1 MANSDQNTSGS
12 DRDKYRESDNDDARG
27 VTGPDTRD
35 SVKSDS
41 KFEARGTARDNVG
54 NNARGTAADR
64 GAVHDVPEHDR
75 QRGNE
80 RTANTSDAPDEF
92 DMDLKHDNQR
102 GKEPHGMAELA
113 EETRSGMFGA
123 PGAHGDTGHAG
134 VQHSRKGQA
143 ESPAERTHNEPPKHK
158 QGHH

>member
-1 MANSDQNTSGS
+1 MATSDQNTSGS
-12 DRDKYRESDNDDARG
+12 DRDKYRDNDDARG
-27 VTGPDTRD
+27 VTGPDSRD
-35 SVKSDS
+35 STKSDS
-41 KFEARGTARDNVG
+41 KFEARGDARENVG
-54 NNARGTAADR
+54 NDSRGTVADKD
-64 GAVHDVPEHDR
+64 AIHDNAQHHT

-80 RTANTSDAPDEF
+80 RTKNTDEAPDEF

-113 EETRSGMFGA
+113 EETRSGMFNA